1 MYSFV
6 DNQSLEELSKLEAET
21 ITVYELL
28 RSEFT
33 SALDYERRKYPLSD
47 REKIFETIILK
58 LLDAL
63 NTSTIRR

>member
-1 MYSFV
+1 MYSFMN
-6 DNQSLEELSKLEAET
+6 NQSLEELNKLEEKT
-21 ITVYELL
+21 VTVYELL
-28 RSEFT
+28 RNEFT

-63 NTSTIRR
+63 DTSTRRR